1 MFVVVYCVKY
11 DRVDPE
17 TGKPITSGTEKTTY
31 SHTDKI
37 TLMGLAVGATYR
49 IKVSVNI
56 TGYGASVFSDDII
69 SSTLTNKTEIEKFR
83 DSLNLGSIESNIKE
97 LSSRPR

>member
-17 TGKPITSGTEKTTY
+17 TRKPITSGTEQTVY

-37 TLMGLAVGATYR
+37 TLMDLAVGSTYR

-56 TGYGASVFSDDII
+56 TGYGASVFSDDVL